1 MKEYIVLLLT
11 WRYVSV
17 SFHHGVVDGGARTH
31 SMSELRLPP
40 PWWRSYLRAL
50 LCILATIV
58 KMVILSTIVLWLGM
72 STGQWFKPTQ
82 PAVDPKQ
89 ELPLAGSNIR
99 VTNGAGSIK
108 IESVTGPI
116 ETLQLR
122 PADRPELKPQHAPPE
137 PARQLNAFYVHTDG
151 TIQPNTPPADDGHV
165 YVGRTGKA
173 PTLGKLVDSMP
184 GKTHCGPGSMLA
196 FGSISSDG
204 LVHDVRCV
212 VPDPA
217 PQVTLQNVQEQTHI
231 QEDRSAF
238 VLTTAQ
244 TIDAKKPAT
253 GVSPG
258 VHADPPGVAP
268 QIKIDGAAPAA
279 FYTEKRTSDGVET
292 CFCAII
298 TGDGRCSERRCIHIP
313 RVCFDK
319 HGRAISCDPYEL

>member
-1 MKEYIVLLLT
+1 MVKEYIVLLLT
-11 WRYVSV
+11 WRYVSG

-31 SMSELRLPP
+31 SMSELRLSP
-40 PWWRSYLRAL
+40 PWWRAYLRAL

-72 STGQWFKPTQ
+72 STGRWLKPT
-82 PAVDPKQ
+82 
-89 ELPLAGSNIR
+89 LPAGSNIL
-99 VTNGAGSIK
+99 VTKGAGSIT
-108 IESVTGPI
+108 IGTVTGLA

-122 PADRPELKPQHAPPE
+122 PADRPEPKPQHAPPE

-184 GKTHCGPGSMLA
+184 GTTQCGPGSMLA
-196 FGSISSDG
+196 FGSVSSDG

-258 VHADPPGVAP
+258 VHDDPPGVAP
-268 QIKIDGAAPAA
+268 HIKIDGAVSEA
-279 FYTEKRTSDGVET
+279 FYAEKRTSDGVET

-319 HGRAISCDPYEL
+319 HGRVIHCDPYEL